1 VNAQDKPVCTGGA
14 NCIRSIA
21 ASALLL
27 AETFLS
33 DGDSRPM
40 VSSQTVSAITLVIVA
55 FVAAAFFY
63 KKKEEY
69 KVEPKISYAESTINE
84 PLIGADVSQKQ

>member
-1 VNAQDKPVCTGGA
+1 
-14 NCIRSIA
+14 
-21 ASALLL
+21 
-27 AETFLS
+27 
-33 DGDSRPM
+33 M